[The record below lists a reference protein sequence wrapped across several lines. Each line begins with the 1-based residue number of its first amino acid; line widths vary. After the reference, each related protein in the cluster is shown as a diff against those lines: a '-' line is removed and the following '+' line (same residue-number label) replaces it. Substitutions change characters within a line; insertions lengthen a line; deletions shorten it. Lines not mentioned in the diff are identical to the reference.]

1 MTTENNAAQERRYES
16 YEALGYWEPLSL
28 GEHLRN
34 WADAFGERVALVEA
48 GREVTYVQLN
58 SRVDTLAAGF
68 VSLGIQKGDAVV
80 VQLPNSIAF
89 AETLFALF
97 RIGAL
102 AIMAMPAH
110 REAELDGIF
119 SLAEPVAHIVPE
131 RFLGFEYRAMG
142 ERLRQRHP
150 SLKHLIVDGEAGD
163 LSRIMSR
170 FKAEPMDLEPPSHR
184 DTALLLLSG
193 GTTGTPKLIP
203 RTHAD
208 YAFNAKASA
217 SRCRLDHRSVYMA
230 VLPVAHNFPLS
241 CPGMLGTLSAGGKVV
256 FCRTTSFDEAFPL
269 IEKEKVTITALV
281 PAIVTL
287 WLQALE
293 WDTTD
298 LSSLQLLQVGGSPL
312 DESIAR
318 RIGPE
323 MNCRLQQ
330 VFGMAEGLV
339 CYTNPDD
346 DEGAVCTTQGMPLC
360 AHDEVRIVDDGGRE
374 LPPGGV
380 GELLVRGPYT
390 IAGYYRAP
398 EVNRLSFTP
407 DGFYRSGDQAR
418 LMPDGAIQVRGRI
431 KEQVN
436 RAGEKIMASE
446 VESLLISHPEIEDAA
461 VVALPDDHLGERSCA
476 FVLSGARTVTLKEIH
491 AFFAEKG
498 VARFKMPDQ
507 LEFVSAWPLTS
518 VGKVDKKTLA
528 RTVLEKGSS
537 PRRAYHE
544 ETMAFDGDSLMTAA
558 QLVEAFPGKEHLLY
572 EENMAW
578 SLGLGVHARLVVDS
592 RKCVLTSGGETL
604 VFMNTDLSDTLDA
617 ALGSIAVEGWRAYG
631 TADFELARHN
641 LSLWVPDQDK
651 ALMTLFIP
659 EAEVRF
665 QKETILLRA
674 LDPGMLDTLKLRLE
688 ALLNRDQALCLKTD
702 LHQRVARQALDLPD
716 INTHDSQTYR
726 KIVACAVEEIRAPQY
741 QKVILSRKIPLTHSI
756 DMVASYVAGRRA
768 NTPARSYL
776 LHIDGFRAA
785 GFSPETVVEVD
796 ETGVVSTQP
805 LAGTRAIG
813 ADPAEEIKLREEL
826 LSDSKEIS
834 EHAISIKLAFEEMET
849 VCRAE
854 TISVTD
860 FMTVARRGTVQHLAS
875 RLKGTL
881 KDGFTPWHAF
891 NALFPAVTASG
902 IPKRESIDSIGRF
915 ESQPRGLYSGCV
927 IICDQSGYLDAALV
941 LRSFFQKDGEAWLQA
956 GAGIVEMSTPSRELE
971 ETCEKLRSVSR
982 QLIPA

>member
-1 MTTENNAAQERRYES
+1 MTTDKNDKIERRHAG

-34 WADAFGERVALVEA
+34 WANAFGDRVALVEA
-48 GREVTYVQLN
+48 GRAISYTELD
-58 SRVDTLAAGF
+58 RRADELAAGF
-68 VSLGIQKGDAVV
+68 VAMGIQKGDAVV

-89 AETLFALF
+89 AEVSFALF
-97 RIGAL
+97 RVGAL

-119 SLAEPVAHIVPE
+119 SLAEPVAHIIPKQ
-131 RFLGFEYRAMG
+131 FLGFDYTAMG
-142 ERLRQRHP
+142 EGLQQRHP
-150 SLKHLIVDGEAGD
+150 CVKHLIVDGDVGTDA
-163 LSRIMSR
+163 LSRI
-170 FKAEPMDLEPPSHR
+170 KGEPMDLIPPSHR

-208 YAFNAKASA
+208 YAYNAKASA
-217 SRCRLDHRSVYMA
+217 DRCELDQHSVA
-230 VLPVAHNFPLS
+230 LVVLPVAHNFPLS

-256 FCRTTSFDEAFPL
+256 FCKTTSFDEAFPL
-269 IEKEKVTITALV
+269 IVKEQVTITALV
-281 PAIVTL
+281 PAIVSL

-298 LSSLQLLQVGGSPL
+298 ISSLQVLQVGGSPL
-312 DESIAR
+312 DESVAR
-318 RIGPE
+318 QIGPK

-339 CYTNPDD
+339 CYTGSTD
-346 DEGAVCTTQGMPLC
+346 DEKAVCTTQGLPLC
-360 AHDEVRIVDDGGRE
+360 PHDEVRIVDDEGRE
-374 LPPGGV
+374 LPPGEV

-398 EVNRLSFTP
+398 EVNLTSFTP

-418 LMPDGAIQVRGRI
+418 VMPDGAIQVRGRI

-436 RAGEKIMASE
+436 RAGEKIMAAE
-446 VESLLISHPEIEDAA
+446 VESLLIAHPSIEAAA
-461 VVALPDDHLGERSCA
+461 VVALPDAHLGERSCA
-476 FVLSGARTVTLKEIH
+476 FVLSEPGTVTLKEIH
-491 AFFAEKG
+491 AFFAKKS

-507 LEFVSAWPLTS
+507 LEFVPSWPLTS
-518 VGKVDKKTLA
+518 VGKVNKKALVRA
-528 RTVLEKGSS
+528 VLEKKPSS
-537 PRRAYHE
+537 LRTYHE
-544 ETMAFDGDSLMTAA
+544 AKVAFDGDPLMTAA
-558 QLVEAFPGKEHLLY
+558 QLVESLPGRDHLLY
-572 EENMAW
+572 EEKDAW
-578 SLGLGVHARLVVDS
+578 SLGLGVHTRLTVDS
-592 RKCVLTSGGETL
+592 HKTILTTGSETRVFMTSDLSETL
-604 VFMNTDLSDTLDA
+604 GA
-617 ALGSIAVEGWRAYG
+617 ALARVPVADWRAYG
-631 TADFELARHN
+631 TANFELARHN
-641 LSLWVPDQDK
+641 LSLETPETGRP
-651 ALMTLFIP
+651 LLTLFVP

-665 QKETILLRA
+665 AGDSLLLRA
-674 LDPGMLDTLKLRLE
+674 LDPGMLDTLLQRLGAIE
-688 ALLNRDQALCLKTD
+688 NKDQDLCLKTD
-702 LHQRVARQALDLPD
+702 LHQRVARQALELPE
-716 INTHDSQTYR
+716 INTHASENYQ

-741 QKVILSRKIPLTHSI
+741 QKVILSRKIPLNHSI
-756 DMVASYVAGRRA
+756 DMVASYVAGRQA

-776 LHIDGFRAA
+776 LSLDGFKAA

-796 ETGVVSTQP
+796 ETGRVSTQP

-813 ADPAEEIKLREEL
+813 SNPAEEIKLREEL

-875 RLKGTL
+875 RLKGQL
-881 KDGFTPWHAF
+881 KEGFNSWHAF

-902 IPKRESIDSIGRF
+902 IPKREAIDSIGRF
-915 ESQPRGLYSGCV
+915 EPNPRGLYSGCV
-927 IICDQSGYLDAALV
+927 MICDASGYLDAALV
-941 LRSFFQKDGEAWLQA
+941 LRSFFQQGQEAWLQA